1 MIEAVGLAVHGNRG
15 AGGLILAQQALDGNP
30 GIADVFL
37 AGTAQLIAHFAA
49 IAIDAKP
56 HIIHKEPALSGSL
69 HNRQVFQIGI
79 KQNESVLGLVLHI
92 VHKIIAGTAR
102 SVVNWMLRR
111 NTVQPVN
118 KMMNR
123 AIAAQKNDALRNGR
137 FLQKPAQ
144 ILRGHVQRAQG
155 LGTQLLGQLLGF
167 GLAIAGKGIVKNVD
181 HVLRLSCE

>member
-1 MIEAVGLAVHGNRG
+1 
-15 AGGLILAQQALDGNP
+15 
-30 GIADVFL
+30 
-37 AGTAQLIAHFAA
+37 
-49 IAIDAKP
+49 
-56 HIIHKEPALSGSL
+56 
-69 HNRQVFQIGI
+69 
-79 KQNESVLGLVLHI
+79 
-92 VHKIIAGTAR
+92 
-102 SVVNWMLRR
+102 MLRR

-167 GLAIAGKGIVKNVD
+167 GLAIAGKGIVKNVG